1 MTAIN
6 MSKIPGPS
14 EESQKFPDRQPRD
27 PKGKWTPPTTN
38 RVSVP
43 EFDYKAM
50 AARKKG
56 KHGPADPRVFLDSHT
71 KLDPSLA
78 RLKAEDAKKKAE
90 KKK

>member
-1 MTAIN
+1 VN
-6 MSKIPGPS
+6 
-14 EESQKFPDRQPRD
+14 
-27 PKGKWTPPTTN
+27 
-38 RVSVP
+38 VP